1 MPDKG
6 TNKTIWTLAI
16 IGGVGYLGYKIVP
29 KLLKNMTGGGS
40 SGGAGGAGASSYAPY
55 NPYTQNP
62 NNQGPNLG
70 LTLPSL
76 MGKSPQAQ
84 GINPDYP
91 SNKFGPAAITQSQI
105 DSTGKIA
112 GMDLSD
118 YQNATTDAAES
129 ADING
134 VAYND
139 ADFPGDA
146 LNSPSNNAIT
156 SLFNS
161 IFGQPNVEGPQ
172 MPDASIISQT
182 QAQSYDSSELNAYVN
197 DSDNFDNTGSNSG
210 GDQAGYGTSN
220 SEYSTGN
227 SGGNSGGGS
236 AANSNS
242 GG

>member
-1 MPDKG
+1 MADKG

-29 KLLKNMTGGGS
+29 KLLKKMTGSAG

-55 NPYTQNP
+55 NPYNAQGNQS
-62 NNQGPNLG
+62 QGPLAQ
-70 LTLPSL
+70 LSLSSLPGSKA
-76 MGKSPQAQ
+76 GQTTQP
-84 GINPDYP
+84 NYDYP
-91 SNKFGPAAITQSQI
+91 SYGPAALTQSKI
-105 DSTGKIA
+105 DSTGIIA
-112 GMDLSD
+112 GMDQSD

-129 ADING
+129 NAING

-210 GDQAGYGTSN
+210 GDTAGYGTSN